1 MDVLLRM
8 LVFTVLVVVVKIVCF
23 LSSGSTIFFT
33 DQTAGNLVGPSRDTK
48 WRQWQKES
56 SSCSFSLSCLLP
68 VLFSPLLPRALWTVR
83 VPLSPRTLSVTLNSL
98 QRTGLVIWCLVSLP
112 TSWSLSPMLV
122 PGPSL
127 GWGSRTTTGG
137 QTVFMVGLS
146 LEGNG
151 HRASHGPTFQHLLVR
166 N

>member
-1 MDVLLRM
+1 MYFYECLCL
-8 LVFTVLVVVVKIVCF
+8 
-23 LSSGSTIFFT
+23 LSSSLLLKLCVFWVLEVQFFFT

-68 VLFSPLLPRALWTVR
+68 VLFFPLLPRALWTVR